1 LILIV
6 SIVIFLVGNKGMIF
20 LYSVQASANATTSE
34 YSISSQKINGRYVAK
49 GEYNVKVKAGQI

>member
-1 LILIV
+1 
-6 SIVIFLVGNKGMIF
+6 MIF